1 MLVKSN
7 YDRDVSIFYFLNFI
21 LEHINAVVLSLFMIP
36 TI

>member
-7 YDRDVSIFYFLNFI
+7 YDGDGSIFYFLNFI
-21 LEHINAVVLSLFMIP
+21 LEHSNAVVFSHFTIP